1 MASINIIDELLEE
14 AAVLMDDWE
23 ARRLAIPWWH
33 PRNESGSSSGG
44 GSGSGSGGSGD
55 GGGAGGT
62 GAGAGSGSGSGS
74 SDDNDDD
81 DDDTGSGSGSGEVD
95 WKKMARRHEREAK
108 KERKAREAAEAKV
121 TERETADQSE
131 HEKAVKSAREEG
143 EKVAREAADK
153 ERRGDR
159 LENATIKLAG
169 KGIKVTVKEDDKDV
183 EKTLRFT
190 DPDDAFVHIERMI
203 RNGDLESDDLF
214 DDKGKVKSDA
224 LKEALEELIDAKPHL
239 LASASNGGGGS
250 GGSGAGNGGRKVR
263 GGADGGKGSG
273 GSKSLDEMST
283 EEHFERIRTHK

>member
-1 MASINIIDELLEE
+1 MASNNIIDELLEE
-14 AAVLMDDWE
+14 AVTLMGEWDE
-23 ARRLAIPWWH
+23 RRAQIPWWH
-33 PRNESGSSSGG
+33 PRNESGSGTGG
-44 GSGSGSGGSGD
+44 DSGSGSGDGA
-55 GGGAGGT
+55 GGGAGAG
-62 GAGAGSGSGSGS
+62 GAGGSSGSGS

-81 DDDTGSGSGSGEVD
+81 DDDDDSGTGKGGEID

-131 HEKAVKSAREEG
+131 HDKAVKAAREEG
-143 EKVAREAADK
+143 ERTAREAADK

-169 KGIKVTVKEDDKDV
+169 KGIKVKVTEGDKEV

-203 RNGDLESDDLF
+203 RNGDLDEDDLF
-214 DDKGKVKSDA
+214 DDKGKIKPDA
-224 LKEALEELIDAKPHL
+224 LKEAMEELVDAKPHL
-239 LASASNGGGGS
+239 LAGASNGSGNGS
-250 GGSGAGNGGRKVR
+250 GSGRKVH
-263 GGADGGKGSG
+263 GSADGGKGSG
-273 GSKSLDEMST
+273 GSKQVAEMST